1 VPLTMRGKNPTNV
14 FRLLGADENSAT
26 FALGWTLDRSPT
38 LLARLVTTIF
48 GSTLDST
55 DAVVALQRWGAD
67 RGYTDLEIQSG
78 RAFHAVLEAKRD
90 WELPSEGQLKRYV
103 PRLAAARARRR
114 RLVTVSA
121 ADADFAARGL
131 PARIGGARRL
141 YLSSWGDLARLAR
154 EALAAARKADE
165 RFWLRQW
172 MLHLREFVAMERR
185 FDNNVFVVSLG
196 VSPMVDGGSLNV
208 VEKSGRY
215 FHPVGHMW
223 PVQPPN
229 YLGFR
234 YRGALQSVRH
244 VDAFEVVENL
254 SKCDKRW
261 PPTDRDYFVYKLG
274 PPMRVA
280 KPVRTSALYRN
291 ARVWCAID
299 TLLSGAFE
307 TIAEARN
314 ETKRRLEEMA

>member
-1 VPLTMRGKNPTNV
+1 M
-14 FRLLGADENSAT
+14 
-26 FALGWTLDRSPT
+26 
-38 LLARLVTTIF
+38 
-48 GSTLDST
+48 
-55 DAVVALQRWGAD
+55 
-67 RGYTDLEIQSG
+67 EIQSG

-90 WELPSEGQLKRYV
+90 WELPSKRYA
-103 PRLAAARARRR
+103 PRFAVARARHR

-121 ADADFAARGL
+121 ADADFAARSL
-131 PARIGGARRL
+131 PARIGGAPL
-141 YLSSWGDLARLAR
+141 VHLSWGDLARLSRAV
-154 EALAAARKADE
+154 LAAARKADE

-172 MLHLREFVAMERR
+172 MLHLWEFVAMERR
-185 FDNNVFVVSLG
+185 LDNNVFVVSLG
-196 VSPMVDGGSLNV
+196 VSPMVDGGSLTWIDV
-208 VEKSGRY
+208 VEKGGRY

-229 YLGFR
+229 DLGFR

-254 SKCDKRW
+254 SKYDKRW
-261 PPTDRDYFVYKLG
+261 PPTDRDHFVYKLG
-274 PPMRVA
+274 PPMQPAR
-280 KPVRTSALYRN
+280 PVRTGALYKN